1 MKKPIVSKK
10 TAKFIKKIRPFVIPA
25 TIFTAG
31 AYAYGKTPMA
41 RKAQNV
47 KIEMQKISKERKHR
61 KISGFEIDIRL
72 AKAKKS
78 KREFTWF

>member
-1 MKKPIVSKK
+1 MKKPIVKKK
-10 TAKFIKKIRPFVIPA
+10 TAKFIKKVKPFVIPA

-41 RKAQNV
+41 RKNQNMR
-47 KIEMQKISKERKHR
+47 IEMQAISKERKTR
-61 KISGFEIDIRL
+61 DISKLEIKTRL

-78 KREFTWF
+78 KREFTWI